1 MFLQKGY
8 GLLIFDKKN
17 RKFSGYV
24 ISAVL
29 TVAFLYLAFRG
40 IDLRKAFGLIA
51 ATSYSWL
58 AIYILIFLL
67 SHYVRAWRWKIMIE
81 PVKMDAS
88 SLNVFGAVMVGY
100 GVNCVLPRVGELYRG
115 LFLGKW
121 EKISRST
128 MIGSI
133 VVERVIDIAAF
144 GIATILSVYFYS
156 GDLYTKIPWLKPA
169 LSIGLVFIIIAVLL
183 LYALVKYQSHL
194 SDRLFGFLA
203 KISPDFTNKIKVG
216 FETFVEGFATIKG
229 KKNVAAII
237 GLTVLM
243 FYLYALNTLIGFY
256 MLGMESY
263 GAIDFK
269 MAWVFMAISAFGT
282 LVPTPGG
289 TGSYHMISI
298 FVLTQ
303 LYNFNYELSAAYA
316 ILTHFI
322 QYVVFVG
329 GTALLLLLIN
339 KIREHKGEPKEN
351 FISVFKSTN
360 NEKI

>member
-1 MFLQKGY
+1 M
-8 GLLIFDKKN
+8 IFDKKN
-17 RKFSGYV
+17 RKYSGYI

-29 TVAFLYLAFRG
+29 TVVFLYLAFRG

-51 ATSYSWL
+51 TTSYSWL

-81 PVKMDAS
+81 PVKKDAS

-144 GIATILSVYFYS
+144 GIAAILSVYFYS

-169 LSIGLVFIIIAVLL
+169 LSIGLVFIIAAVIL
-183 LYALVKYQSHL
+183 LYTLVKYQSHL
-194 SDRLFGFLA
+194 SDKIFKFFGR
-203 KISPDFTNKIKVG
+203 ISPAFTNKVKEG
-216 FETFVEGFATIKG
+216 FETFVDGFATIKG
-229 KKNVAAII
+229 RKNITKVI

-256 MLGMESY
+256 MLGMQSY
-263 GAIDFK
+263 GAVDFK
-269 MAWVFMAISAFGT
+269 TAWVFMAISAFGT

-303 LYNFNYELSAAYA
+303 LYNFDYELSAAYA

-322 QYVVFVG
+322 QYVVFIG
-329 GTALLLLLIN
+329 GTALLLLSIN
-339 KIREHKGEPKEN
+339 KIREQKGEPKEN
-351 FISVFKSTN
+351 FISVFKSTKD
-360 NEKI
+360 EKI